1 MKYYFVVL
9 NSNQI
14 FHVLHGDDGDRFFF
28 VFQAKESPEKTYDI
42 SDCELTDV
50 SIALLHH
57 LVV

>member
-1 MKYYFVVL
+1 MSYTEMME
-9 NSNQI
+9 I
-14 FHVLHGDDGDRFFF
+14 GFFF